1 MHILHS
7 IPIRSNLEL
16 KTRPKQLFGSLP
28 LGIAL
33 PGQGHGAKA
42 RKTTIPVD
50 GVCSG
55 DDAINVAN
63 VNDPLQVLSDEQSC

>member
-1 MHILHS
+1 MQCTYYTEQ
-7 IPIRSNLEL
+7 IRSNLEL
-16 KTRPKQLFGSLP
+16 KTRPKQLLGSLP

-42 RKTTIPVD
+42 SKVTIPVD

-63 VNDPLQVLSDEQSC
+63 VNYPLEESSDK